1 MTQGE
6 RVNQIRKTLDLTLE
20 KFGEKLGVQ
29 KSSISKIEKDRVAL
43 SDQMAKSICREYN
56 VNYDYLMY
64 GEGEMFDDLPQTIVD
79 ELCVQY
85 ELNDFDK
92 ALVEMYVSLPAG
104 SRERIKEYMKQL
116 VKKVGGDQ
124 PEGGPES
131 LPGRQLG
138 ADLVQQIQRLV
149 AADDAFVGAEG
160 GTLGLVDH
168 AVEHIQQSLHVLFFH
183 RSFVPFSVLQD
194 VSPAFFPI
202 PRRWAP
208 ADTSPEA
215 GRSGSSHGPWW
226 S

>member
-79 ELCVQY
+79 ELCAQY
-85 ELNDFDK
+85 DLNDFDK

-104 SRERIKEYMKQL
+104 RRERIKEYMKQL
-116 VKKVGGDQ
+116 VKKVGWDKT
-124 PEGGPES
+124 E
-131 LPGRQLG
+131 
-138 ADLVQQIQRLV
+138 
-149 AADDAFVGAEG
+149 
-160 GTLGLVDH
+160 
-168 AVEHIQQSLHVLFFH
+168 
-183 RSFVPFSVLQD
+183 
-194 VSPAFFPI
+194 
-202 PRRWAP
+202 
-208 ADTSPEA
+208 
-215 GRSGSSHGPWW
+215 
-226 S
+226 